1 MKSSYRGEKYVAL
14 TNYLKHADKDRI
26 MLKFNEIERII
37 GFDLPASARRYGA
50 FWCNPESHTLPFCFL
65 SAGYQK
71 AEADIVAEYIV
82 LEKIKN

>member
-1 MKSSYRGEKYVAL
+1 MKNSYRGEKYVAL

-26 MLKFNEIERII
+26 TLKFDEMERII
-37 GFDLPASARRYGA
+37 GFDLPASARKYKE
-50 FWCNPESHTLPFCFL
+50 FWSSPKTHTLPFCFL

-71 AEADIVAEYIV
+71 VEADIVAEYIV